1 MDERAFHYTDRKQE
15 TKIVKEALRA
25 AGFGKENKIR
35 VTHGHGTVYGW
46 LYVSVTISHD
56 PDCRCFI
63 QPWGV
68 METCNPCKDKRKAL
82 TISGQGV
89 SLFVYIV
96 FYGGKGSQLRV
107 RSRPFSGLSPHHRQ
121 EALKFRDHRQ
131 MSPRHAV
138 AKRLDC

>member
-68 METCNPCKDKRKAL
+68 METCNPCKDKWRKIHNTLIEVCMKA
-82 TISGQGV
+82 TGRHGDYDGRIG
-89 SLFVYIV
+89 ID
-96 FYGGKGSQLRV
+96 
-107 RSRPFSGLSPHHRQ
+107 LS
-121 EALKFRDHRQ
+121 FRD
-131 MSPRHAV
+131 
-138 AKRLDC
+138 L